1 MSLSRLLAEM
11 NSREIAEWMAYFQ
24 VESKLDKG
32 KSTEELKA
40 KFASLAP
47 VKKAKDGKGKNSN

>member
-1 MSLSRLLAEM
+1 MSISRLLLEM
-11 NSREIAEWMAYFQ
+11 DSREISEWMAYFHA
-24 VESKLDKG
+24 EDKLEKK

-47 VKKAKDGKGKNSN
+47 VKKDGNRNKGKS